1 MAEGGANPIRIGD
14 RLHRYFDPD
23 GYFAGYV
30 SEIHNKV
37 NDRGVICLVL
47 YFVVYEDG
55 DKEYLTE

>member
-1 MAEGGANPIRIGD
+1 MGGD

-37 NDRGVICLVL
+37 NDRGVICPVL